1 MKTVEIGYRLLWIP
15 MKKKKEVP
23 GSWLEVNADQLI
35 VIAENYMGVCSEF
48 RLLAEMCGVS
58 EKVIQKMPAFF
69 RFKLAEEFEFMK
81 DFKPSNSFILKK
93 VKNLQA
99 PKSRLEAMTFGQFIF
114 VDTFYNDW
122 CQDEKTETLNKFVA
136 CLYLPKH
143 YTFSEKYIEENAAA
157 VAKIDERVKYAITL
171 NYRLVKEWLTE
182 RYPMVFEKPDPTQK
196 KRKKTGKAGNG
207 WVSIFESIVGD
218 DITRADDYAKVP
230 VHSVMRFLTK
240 KIKENAKK

>member
-1 MKTVEIGYRLLWIP
+1 LWIP
-15 MKKKKEVP
+15 FHKEKLIP
-23 GSWLEVNADQLI
+23 GSWMDVNAVQLI
-35 VIAENYMGVCSEF
+35 AIAEHYLGKCNEF
-48 RLLAEMCGVS
+48 KLLAALCGIK
-58 EKVIQKMPAFF
+58 ERVIRKMPEFF
-69 RFKLAEEFEFMK
+69 MVKLAEEFEWIK

-93 VKNLQA
+93 VKHLQA
-99 PKSRLEAMTFGQFIF
+99 PKSKLEAMTFGQFIF

-122 CQDEKTETLNKFVA
+122 CQDEKAETLNKFVA

-143 YTFSEKYIEENAAA
+143 YTFSEKYIEVNAAA

-182 RYPMVFEKPDPTQK
+182 RYPMVFEKPDNDPTKK
-196 KRKKTGKAGNG
+196 KRNKTGKAGNG

-218 DITRADDYAKVP
+218 DITRADDYARVP

-240 KIKENAKK
+240 KIKENAKR